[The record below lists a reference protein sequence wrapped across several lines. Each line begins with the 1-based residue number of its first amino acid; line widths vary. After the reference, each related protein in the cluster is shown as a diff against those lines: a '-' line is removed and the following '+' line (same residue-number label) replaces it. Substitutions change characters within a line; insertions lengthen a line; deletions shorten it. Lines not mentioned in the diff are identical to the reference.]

1 MASKSKKPKKIKAK
15 KAHKSPKAQGP
26 KQSPAL
32 SHASRTATH
41 FGFVEYKNLQVE
53 KQDISKAKNFKD
65 GLLAKKTALETSAL
79 DFEGYLEEK
88 IAIIRH
94 YIEKKMLELN
104 QPPMI
109 FYQGPINGN
118 PHIKKR
124 EKTFNLDIIGN
135 GKSISDAIIIE
146 TSCAILKDLNPDS
159 NLLVEINSIGDKE
172 SFNRFSREFVNFYKK
187 HLNDLPAEEK
197 QIFKRNPFDLLM
209 STHEMCTTLNNEAPH
224 PMNYLSEESR
234 EQFREVLEYIES
246 LNIQYSINHCLIGN
260 GSFCSGTI
268 FRISNIIDTD
278 KGEERVVCAIGE
290 RYNVVARKAW
300 GKKEVPAIGAS
311 IILDEKAIA
320 SVETKKLQ
328 KSGKLASKNKR
339 ADDTRFFFIQLGYD
353 ARLKSLA
360 IIDMLRGSNIHV
372 HQSLSRDKI
381 SAQLAAAEKIN
392 AHYLLIVGQK
402 EAIENSVT
410 IRHMSTLVQETIE
423 IANLINYLKKL
434 M

>member
-1 MASKSKKPKKIKAK
+1 MASTLRKHPKNSQKTGPAR
-15 KAHKSPKAQGP
+15 SP
-26 KQSPAL
+26 SL
-32 SHASRTATH
+32 IHASKTASH
-41 FGFVEYKNLQVE
+41 FGFVGYDNLEVE
-53 KQDISKAKNFKD
+53 KQDISKARNFKD
-65 GLLAKKTALETSAL
+65 GLLAKKTALDTNVL

-88 IAIIRH
+88 ITIIRH
-94 YIEKKMLELN
+94 YIEKKMLDLN

-109 FYQGPINGN
+109 FYEGPITGN

-146 TSCAILKDLNPDS
+146 TTCSILKDLNPES
-159 NLLVEINSIGDKE
+159 SLLVEINSIGDKE
-172 SFNRFSREFVNFYKK
+172 SFNRFSREFVSYYKK
-187 HLNDLPAEEK
+187 HLNELPPDER
-197 QIFKRNPFDLLM
+197 QIFKKNPFDLLA
-209 STHEMCTTLNNEAPH
+209 SDHEVCQSLNNEAPH

-268 FRISNIIDTD
+268 FRVMNVVDTKESED
-278 KGEERVVCAIGE
+278 RIVCAIGE
-290 RYNVVARKAW
+290 RYNVVSRKAW
-300 GKKEVPAIGAS
+300 GKKEIPAIGAS
-311 IILDEKAIA
+311 IILDEKSNKGIKKHANVKNH
-320 SVETKKLQ
+320 SKKKKGNETI
-328 KSGKLASKNKR
+328 
-339 ADDTRFFFIQLGYD
+339 FFFIQLGYD
-353 ARLKSLA
+353 ARLKSLT
-360 IIDMLRGSNIHV
+360 IIDMLRNANIHV

-381 SAQLAAAEKIN
+381 SAQLTAAEKIN

-410 IRHMSTLVQETIE
+410 IRHMNTLVQETIAM
-423 IANLINYLKKL
+423 ANLISYLKKL

>member
-1 MASKSKKPKKIKAK
+1 MAPKSKSSHKKPKKSLK
-15 KAHKSPKAQGP
+15 QGP
-26 KQSPAL
+26 KQSPCL
-32 SHASRTATH
+32 THASRTAAH
-41 FGFVEYKNLQVE
+41 FGFTEYKNLEVE

-65 GLLAKKTALETSAL
+65 SLLAKKSVLETSAL

-94 YIEKKMLELN
+94 YIEKKMIELN

-109 FYQGPINGN
+109 FYEGPISGN

-124 EKTFNLDIIGN
+124 EKTFNIDIIGN

-146 TSCAILKDLNPDS
+146 TTCAILKDLNPDS
-159 NLLVEINSIGDKE
+159 SLLVEINSIGDKD

-187 HLNDLPAEEK
+187 HLNELPAEER
-197 QIFKRNPFDLLM
+197 QTFKKNPFDLLA
-209 STHEMCTTLNNEAPH
+209 STHEVCMQLNNEAPH

-246 LNIQYSINHCLIGN
+246 LNIAYSINHCLIGN

-268 FRISNIIDTD
+268 FRVMNIVDTEEN
-278 KGEERVVCAIGE
+278 EERVVCAIGE
-290 RYNVVARKAW
+290 RYNIVARKAW
-300 GKKEVPAIGAS
+300 GKKEIPAIGAS
-311 IILDEKAIA
+311 IILEDKTSEGILKESKVPAK
-320 SVETKKLQ
+320 SKK
-328 KSGKLASKNKR
+328 SK
-339 ADDTRFFFIQLGYD
+339 DTRFFFIQLGYD
-353 ARLKSLA
+353 ARLKSLT
-360 IIDMLRGSNIHV
+360 IIDMLRGANIHV

-381 SAQLAAAEKIN
+381 SAQLAAAEKIA

-410 IRHMSTLVQETIE
+410 IRHMDTLVQETVE
-423 IANLINYLKKL
+423 ISSLINYLKKL

>member
-1 MASKSKKPKKIKAK
+1 MASKPKSTPK
-15 KAHKSPKAQGP
+15 KAHKSPKQGS
-26 KQSPAL
+26 KQSPCVT
-32 SHASRTATH
+32 HASRTATH
-41 FGFVEYKNLQVE
+41 FGFVEYKNLEVE
-53 KQDISKAKNFKD
+53 KQDIAKAKNFKD
-65 GLLAKKTALETSAL
+65 SLIAKKSILETSAL

-109 FYQGPINGN
+109 FYEGPIAGN

-124 EKTFNLDIIGN
+124 EKTFNIDIIGN

-146 TSCAILKDLNPDS
+146 TTCAILKDLNPDAS
-159 NLLVEINSIGDKE
+159 LLVEINSIGDKD

-187 HLNDLPAEEK
+187 HLNDLPAEER
-197 QIFKRNPFDLLM
+197 QTFKKNPLDLLA
-209 STHEMCTTLNNEAPH
+209 STHEACIQLNAEAPH

-246 LNIQYSINHCLIGN
+246 LNIAYSINHCLIGN

-268 FRISNIIDTD
+268 FRVMNIIDTEEN
-278 KGEERVVCAIGE
+278 EERVVCAIGE
-290 RYNVVARKAW
+290 RYNIVARKAW

-311 IILDEKAIA
+311 IILEDKTEKGILK
-320 SVETKKLQ
+320 E
-328 KSGKLASKNKR
+328 SKPVKAAKPN
-339 ADDTRFFFIQLGYD
+339 DTRFFFIQLGYD

-360 IIDMLRGSNIHV
+360 IIDMLRGENIHV

-381 SAQLAAAEKIN
+381 SAQLAAAEKIA

-402 EAIENSVT
+402 EAIDNSVT
-410 IRHMSTLVQETIE
+410 IRHMDTLVQETVE
-423 IANLINYLKKL
+423 IASLINYLKKL

>member
-1 MASKSKKPKKIKAK
+1 MASKPKSTPKKAS
-15 KAHKSPKAQGP
+15 KSPKSGP
-26 KQSPAL
+26 KQSPCFM
-32 SHASRTATH
+32 HASKTAGH

-65 GLLAKKTALETSAL
+65 SLLAKKSALETSAL

-94 YIEKKMLELN
+94 YIEKKMIELN

-109 FYQGPINGN
+109 FYEGPLAGN
-118 PHIKKR
+118 PHTKKR
-124 EKTFNLDIIGN
+124 EKTFNIDIIGN

-146 TSCAILKDLNPDS
+146 TTCAILKDLNPDS
-159 NLLVEINSIGDKE
+159 SLLVEINSIGDKE
-172 SFNRFSREFVNFYKK
+172 SFNKFSREFVSFYKK
-187 HLNDLPAEEK
+187 HLNDLPAEER
-197 QIFKRNPFDLLM
+197 QIFKKNPFDLLA
-209 STHEMCTTLNNEAPH
+209 STHEVCMQLNNDAPH

-246 LNIQYSINHCLIGN
+246 LNIAYTINHCLIGN

-268 FRISNIIDTD
+268 FRVMNIVDTEEN
-278 KGEERVVCAIGE
+278 EERVVCAIGE

-311 IILDEKAIA
+311 IILEDKTLKGIMKESKPVKA
-320 SVETKKLQ
+320 KKT
-328 KSGKLASKNKR
+328 N
-339 ADDTRFFFIQLGYD
+339 DTRFFFIQLGYD
-353 ARLKSLA
+353 ARLKSLT
-360 IIDMLRGSNIHV
+360 IIDMLRGANIHV

-381 SAQLAAAEKIN
+381 SAQLAAAEKIA

-410 IRHMSTLVQETIE
+410 IRHMDTLVQETVE
-423 IANLINYLKKL
+423 IASLINYLKRL

>member
-1 MASKSKKPKKIKAK
+1 MASNSKSSPKSHK
-15 KAHKSPKAQGP
+15 KALKQGP
-26 KQSPAL
+26 KQSPCL
-32 SHASRTATH
+32 THASRTATH
-41 FGFVEYKNLQVE
+41 FGFVEYKNLEVE
-53 KQDISKAKNFKD
+53 KQDIAKAKNFKD
-65 GLLAKKTALETSAL
+65 SLIAKKSVLETSAL

-88 IAIIRH
+88 ISIIRN
-94 YIEKKMLELN
+94 YIEKKMVELN

-109 FYQGPINGN
+109 FYEGPISGN

-146 TSCAILKDLNPDS
+146 TTCAILKDLNPDS
-159 NLLVEINSIGDKE
+159 SLLVEINSIGDKE

-187 HLNDLPAEEK
+187 HLNDLPAEER
-197 QIFKRNPFDLLM
+197 QTFKKNPFDLLA
-209 STHEMCTTLNNEAPH
+209 STDEVCMQLNSEAPH

-246 LNIQYSINHCLIGN
+246 LNIAYSINHCLIGN

-268 FRISNIIDTD
+268 FRVLNIIDTEEN
-278 KGEERVVCAIGE
+278 EERVVCAIGE

-300 GKKEVPAIGAS
+300 GKKEIPAIGAS
-311 IILDEKAIA
+311 IILEDKTSKGILKESKPVKA
-320 SVETKKLQ
+320 KK
-328 KSGKLASKNKR
+328 AN
-339 ADDTRFFFIQLGYD
+339 DTRFFFIQLGYD

-360 IIDMLRGSNIHV
+360 IIDMLRSEDIHV

-381 SAQLAAAEKIN
+381 SAQLAAAEKIA

-402 EAIENSVT
+402 EAIDNSVT
-410 IRHMSTLVQETIE
+410 IRHMDTLVQETIE
-423 IANLINYLKKL
+423 IANLISYLKRL

>member
-1 MASKSKKPKKIKAK
+1 MATNPKPKPKKPNKALK
-15 KAHKSPKAQGP
+15 QGP

-32 SHASRTATH
+32 SHAYRTAGH
-41 FGFVEYKNLQVE
+41 FGFVEYNNIQVE
-53 KQDISKAKNFKD
+53 KQDIAKAKNFKD
-65 GLLAKKTALETSAL
+65 SLIAKKSVLETSAL

-94 YIEKKMLELN
+94 YIEKKMVELN

-109 FYQGPINGN
+109 FYEGPISGN

-146 TSCAILKDLNPDS
+146 TTCAILKDLNPDS
-159 NLLVEINSIGDKE
+159 SLLVEINSIGDKD
-172 SFNRFSREFVNFYKK
+172 SFNKFSREFVNFYKK
-187 HLNDLPAEEK
+187 HLNELPAEER
-197 QIFKRNPFDLLM
+197 QTFKKNPFDLLA
-209 STHEMCTTLNNEAPH
+209 STNEVCMQLNSEAPH

-246 LNIQYSINHCLIGN
+246 LNIAYSINHCLIGN

-268 FRISNIIDTD
+268 FRVMNIIDTEEN
-278 KGEERVVCAIGE
+278 EERIVSAIGE
-290 RYNVVARKAW
+290 RYNIVARKAW
-300 GKKEVPAIGAS
+300 GKKEIPAIGAS
-311 IILDEKAIA
+311 IIIEDKTSKGITKESKTPAKA
-320 SVETKKLQ
+320 KKT
-328 KSGKLASKNKR
+328 S
-339 ADDTRFFFIQLGYD
+339 DTRFFFIQLGYD

-360 IIDMLRGSNIHV
+360 IIDMLRSEDIHV

-381 SAQLAAAEKIN
+381 SAQLAAAEKIA

-410 IRHMSTLVQETIE
+410 IRHMDTLVQETVE
-423 IANLINYLKKL
+423 IANLINYLKRL

>member
-1 MASKSKKPKKIKAK
+1 MATQSKKSPNKAI
-15 KAHKSPKAQGP
+15 
-26 KQSPAL
+26 KQSPHLA
-32 SHASRTATH
+32 HASKTATH
-41 FGFVEYKNLQVE
+41 FGFVAYNNLEVE

-65 GLLAKKTALETSAL
+65 GLLVKKSALETNAL

-94 YIEKKMLELN
+94 YIEKKMIDLN

-109 FYQGPINGN
+109 YYEGPINGN

-124 EKTFNLDIIGN
+124 NKTFNIDIIGN

-146 TSCAILKDLNPDS
+146 TTCAILKDLNPDS

-172 SFNRFSREFVNFYKK
+172 SFNRFSREFVNYYKK
-187 HLNDLPAEEK
+187 HLNDLPTEER
-197 QIFKRNPFDLLM
+197 QIFKKNPFDMLM
-209 STHEMCTTLNNEAPH
+209 STNEICQSLNNEAPH

-268 FRISNIIDTD
+268 FRVMNIIDTD
-278 KGEERVVCAIGE
+278 ESEERVVCAIGE
-290 RYNVVARKAW
+290 RYNIVARKAW

-311 IILDEKAIA
+311 IILDEKSSKIITA
-320 SVETKKLQ
+320 SLKSPANNKK
-328 KSGKLASKNKR
+328 SK
-339 ADDTRFFFIQLGYD
+339 DTRFFFIQLGYD
-353 ARLKSLA
+353 ARLKSLT
-360 IIDMLRGSNIHV
+360 IIDMLRGANIHV

-381 SAQLAAAEKIN
+381 SAQLAAAEKIQ

-402 EAIENSVT
+402 EAIDNSVT
-410 IRHMSTLVQETIE
+410 IRHMNTLVQETIE
-423 IANLINYLKKL
+423 MASLINYLKGL

>member
-1 MASKSKKPKKIKAK
+1 MASKAHKPTK
-15 KAHKSPKAQGP
+15 KASKSTP
-26 KQSPAL
+26 KQPPCL
-32 SHASRTATH
+32 IHASKTASH
-41 FGFVEYKNLQVE
+41 FGFVPYNSLEIE

-65 GLLAKKTALETSAL
+65 GLLAKKSSLETNVL

-94 YIEKKMLELN
+94 YIEKKMIDLN

-109 FYQGPINGN
+109 YYEGPIAGN

-124 EKTFNLDIIGN
+124 EKTFNIDIIGN

-146 TSCAILKDLNPDS
+146 TTCAILRDLNPDS
-159 NLLVEINSIGDKE
+159 SLLVEINSIGDKE
-172 SFNRFSREFVNFYKK
+172 SFNRFSREYINYYKK
-187 HLNDLPAEEK
+187 HLNELPAEER
-197 QIFKRNPFDLLM
+197 QVFKKNPFDLLM
-209 STHEMCTTLNNEAPH
+209 STHEVCQHLNNEAPH

-234 EQFREVLEYIES
+234 EHFREVLEYIES

-268 FRISNIIDTD
+268 FRVMNIIDTD
-278 KGEERVVCAIGE
+278 ESEERVVCAIGE

-311 IILDEKAIA
+311 IILNEKHKNIT
-320 SVETKKLQ
+320 EKNTKAPAK
-328 KSGKLASKNKR
+328 KKN

-353 ARLKSLA
+353 ARLKSLT
-360 IIDMLRGSNIHV
+360 IIDMLRGANIHV

-381 SAQLAAAEKIN
+381 SAQMAAAEKIN

-410 IRHMSTLVQETIE
+410 IRHMNTLVQETIAM
-423 IANLINYLKKL
+423 ANLIAYLKKL